1 MRKLLGIVVLG
12 LLCSGSVLITT
23 DLKAHSEKKN
33 AFLVC
38 GTGTSITY
46 IEINHSKKEIIKD
59 NIIYK
64 IYKTEPTLI
73 YAKGDDFSNRRI
85 VIHRYLNIFAR
96 QQKMPDGSWKISGKE
111 LECEQKKQNF

>member
-1 MRKLLGIVVLG
+1 MKKLLAIVVLG

-38 GTGTSITY
+38 GTGRSITY

-96 QQKMPDGSWKISGKE
+96 QHKMPDGSWEITGSRSI
-111 LECEQKKQNF
+111 F